1 MVQTRSRTKGNADSA
16 PDASTSQK
24 TTISKRHETKGS
36 TTKAVNGEAEADRHR
51 QTPTNAGSTSE
62 NAAGVEK
69 VQILLDKYGQ
79 RPLGDM
85 ICDDWPSSQ
94 VVMVHIMNALLS
106 STRISHDIAHRTL
119 KCLVNEGYYDLKT
132 LESSSWQARTEIL
145 TQGGYTHYRERTA
158 TFLGDLSELM
168 QGEYG
173 ALTSIGSNHTALWA
187 YIASD
192 NNPSKLLPLDVKG
205 DNARRTLVNKLKAI
219 KDLGP
224 VGCDIFVGTIQ
235 AFFPHVSPFLDKR
248 NCQTAEKIGLRGDAG
263 ELYALVGKD
272 PEKMARLHQALTTV
286 RLDKREHELK

>member
-1 MVQTRSRTKGNADSA
+1 MVQTRSQTKGNADSA
-16 PDASTSQK
+16 PDASTSPK
-24 TTISKRHETKGS
+24 TTISKRRETKGS

-51 QTPTNAGSTSE
+51 QTPTNAGPTSE

-79 RPLGDM
+79 RPLGDV
-85 ICDDWPSSQ
+85 IRDDWPSSQ

-119 KCLVNEGYYDLKT
+119 KCLVNEGYHDLKT

-145 TQGGYTHYRERTA
+145 TRGGYTHYRERTA

-168 QGEYG
+168 QGEY
-173 ALTSIGSNHTALWA
+173 
-187 YIASD
+187 D
-192 NNPSKLLPLDVKG
+192 NNASKLLPSDVKG
-205 DNARRTLVNKLKAI
+205 DDARRTLVNKLKAI
-219 KDLGP
+219 KGLGP
-224 VGCDIFVGTIQ
+224 VG
-235 AFFPHVSPFLDKR
+235 L
-248 NCQTAEKIGLRGDAG
+248 
-263 ELYALVGKD
+263 GKD